1 MLGISVEE
9 LVFAF
14 SIGFLWSTVYEQKLT
29 REIRHS
35 IHGETSPV
43 DSASL
48 RGRVSVA

>member
-1 MLGISVEE
+1 MEE
-9 LVFAF
+9 LAFVF
-14 SIGFLWSTVYEQKLT
+14 SVGFLWSTVYEQKLT

-35 IHGETSPV
+35 IHGETSSV